1 TIKQRRRTLIILTL
15 AIWLL
20 NLNHAVGVLGLAG
33 GSSFLWFGYLFAM
46 GDWLGS
52 DQALLQSLKTG
63 WLMIGDLL
71 VFLAMCLAAWFNINQ
86 LS

>member
-1 TIKQRRRTLIILTL
+1 VPSAERYVVQNIFVTWLAYLVLLLFAPRLKKRLHQFTIKQRRRTLIILTL

-52 DQALLQSLKTG
+52 
-63 WLMIGDLL
+63 
-71 VFLAMCLAAWFNINQ
+71 
-86 LS
+86 